1 MEKQTKNN
9 GGFIPLERINFTT
22 ARTRFKYK
30 RNHLKIVGAFGLMS
44 ISFII
49 PDASAGLVVGLMML
63 SPLKLKD
70 SLRNKYEDVKHFLNK
85 RLVLWGVK

>member
-1 MEKQTKNN
+1 MINKT
-9 GGFIPLERINFTT
+9 FIPLERINFKT
-22 ARTRFKYK
+22 ARTQFKYK
-30 RNHLKIVGAFGLMS
+30 RSGLKIVGAFGLMS
-44 ISFII
+44 ISFIV

-70 SLRNKYEDVKHFLNK
+70 SIRNKYEDLKHAVNK